1 MVARNLLAAS
11 CILVLAGCG
20 ATSTQCVS
28 GRTIWYED
36 ANGVAKSRAETY
48 TCPAVRG
55 DVGPA
60 SNSSGIFS
68 EGEMA
73 APPPGQAWWD

>member
-1 MVARNLLAAS
+1 MVVRSLFAV
-11 CILVLAGCG
+11 CGVLVLAGCG
-20 ATSTQCVS
+20 ATTNQCAS

-36 ANGVAKSRAETY
+36 TDGVAKSRAETY
-48 TCPAVRG
+48 TCPTVRG
-55 DVGPA
+55 DIGPA